1 MGWLSDYR
9 TTIIEAFTLRRV
21 IALPLVIATVTAV
34 VHAST
39 ALSKQ
44 FARGE
49 TLLGAPS
56 WAWGLIAGLL
66 LFLYFMIAC
75 ANRLRLQLEPKINV
89 SFNPNGEGMVTTPTE
104 IYKDGKLFAH
114 DEAVYIGITLQ
125 ALSRTTVKNC
135 VAFVTGIEKRRISN
149 DHFIE
154 IPVHGPLNLTP
165 TPIDVHPRIP
175 MPIAFLKAGQ
185 FDNKLGFT
193 VDGLPLRLRDTFDEQ
208 GTYRFT
214 INVNGEGI
222 TETIRVEV
230 DWTGKWDGI
239 TARQV

>member
-1 MGWLSDYR
+1 
-9 TTIIEAFTLRRV
+9 
-21 IALPLVIATVTAV
+21 
-34 VHAST
+34 
-39 ALSKQ
+39 
-44 FARGE
+44 
-49 TLLGAPS
+49 
-56 WAWGLIAGLL
+56 
-66 LFLYFMIAC
+66 
-75 ANRLRLQLEPKINV
+75 
-89 SFNPNGEGMVTTPTE
+89 
-104 IYKDGKLFAH
+104 
-114 DEAVYIGITLQ
+114 
-125 ALSRTTVKNC
+125 
-135 VAFVTGIEKRRISN
+135 
-149 DHFIE
+149 
-154 IPVHGPLNLTP
+154 
-165 TPIDVHPRIP
+165 